1 MLTAT
6 DLLSDLLPYSTAVR
20 QLDFKKSI
28 LHPIDSSTNERLQ
41 RKYKKFRELA
51 SSPCGSTSSLESPL
65 EHGPAPPAQE
75 EQTLTQT
82 SVASPHVDL
91 PLPAG
96 YKLIKEM
103 FQSTDI
109 VVSMMQGRGEICTY
123 SKLKQAVERM
133 TRR

>member
-1 MLTAT
+1 MT
-6 DLLSDLLPYSTAVR
+6 DLLLCSTAIR
-20 QLDFKKSI
+20 QLDFEKSI
-28 LHPIDSSTNERLQ
+28 LRSPNSLASERQQ

-51 SSPCGSTSSLESPL
+51 ASPSESTSGSLESLP
-65 EHGPAPPAQE
+65 EHVPVPPAQGE
-75 EQTLTQT
+75 LKRTLAQT
-82 SVASPHVDL
+82 SAVGPCVDL

-103 FQSTDI
+103 FQSTDV

-123 SKLKQAVERM
+123 AKLKQAVERM

>member
-1 MLTAT
+1 MLITT
-6 DLLSDLLPYSTAVR
+6 HSLSDLLPYSTAIR
-20 QLDFKKSI
+20 QLNFEKSN
-28 LHPIDSSTNERLQ
+28 LRSNERLQ

-51 SSPCGSTSSLESPL
+51 ASPSGSTSSLESPL
-65 EHGPAPPAQE
+65 EHGPAPPAQG
-75 EQTLTQT
+75 EQHGGTLAQT
-82 SVASPHVDL
+82 SAASPSADL

-103 FQSTDI
+103 FQSTDV

-123 SKLKQAVERM
+123 TKLKQAVERM